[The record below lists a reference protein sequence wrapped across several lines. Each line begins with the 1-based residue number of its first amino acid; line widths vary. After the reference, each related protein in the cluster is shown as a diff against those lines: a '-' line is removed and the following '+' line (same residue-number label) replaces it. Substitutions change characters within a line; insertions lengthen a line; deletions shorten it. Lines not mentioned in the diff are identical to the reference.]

1 MHMLS
6 LRSILL
12 LFCYLATAACG
23 SSSDGSGAS
32 NSVNAAPRISDP
44 GTLSVA
50 EGETNVT
57 IISASDSNGDTLS
70 YSLSGEDSSR
80 FSISNSGA
88 LTFATAPSYAQPAD
102 SNLDNVYEFA
112 VNVTDGNTTASV
124 SVAVTVVERLSDFD
138 QGVFQDTSV
147 YANQCGAPRSGTD
160 PFDGSTYPD
169 QAGSFLDENN
179 WLRALSNDLYLW
191 YDEID
196 DVDPESYAANAEG
209 VADYFRLMKTFATTA
224 SGANKDRFH
233 FSYDSLEWKQLS
245 QAGVSAGYG
254 VKWVIQRA
262 SVPRKVVVAFTEP
275 NSPADQAGLVRGTE
289 IVTADAVDVVN
300 GSDAATLNAA
310 FFPDAVSETHT
321 FEVKGPGSTT
331 TRTISMT
338 SASITKDPVQNVRV
352 LSTESGPVGYLT
364 FNDHI
369 ATAEAELVTAV
380 EALRD
385 SSITDLVLD
394 LRYNGGG
401 YLDIA
406 NQMAFMIA
414 GPNATSGRTFELQQF
429 NSKHPNVNPVT
440 GARLVPRSFHSKTR
454 GFSVN
459 SGQALPYLNLSRVFV
474 LTGSGTCSA
483 SEAIIN
489 GLRGI
494 DVDVIQIGDTTCGKP
509 YGFYAMENCGTTY
522 FTIQFKGVN
531 AKGYGDYSDGFSPSN
546 LATVEG
552 EPVPGC
558 AVSDDFGNLLGDSN
572 EALLSAALAYRLTP
586 GTCPAL
592 PASSA
597 AAQTLLHADQLVAGQ
612 GTIAEPLFPGRL
624 VQPGSLQ

>member
-1 MHMLS
+1 MHTLS
-6 LRSILL
+6 LRNILL
-12 LFCYLATAACG
+12 FFCCLTTAACG
-23 SSSDGSGAS
+23 GGSGSSSG

-44 GTLSVA
+44 GALSVA
-50 EGETNVT
+50 EGETDVT
-57 IISASDSNGDTLS
+57 IISASDSNGDRLS
-70 YSLSGEDSSR
+70 FSLSGEDSAR

-88 LTFATAPSYAQPAD
+88 LTFATAPSYDQPAD

-112 VNVTDGNTTASV
+112 VSVTDGNATASV
-124 SVAVTVVERLSDFD
+124 SVSVTVVERLSDFD

-147 YANQCGAPRSGTD
+147 YANQCGMPRSGTD

-196 DVDPESYAANAEG
+196 DVDPEPYADDAEG

-275 NSPADQAGLVRGTE
+275 NSPADQVGLVRGTE
-289 IVTADAVDVVN
+289 VVTADAVDVVN

-310 FFPDAVSETHT
+310 FFPDAVGETHT
-321 FEVKGPGSTT
+321 FEVKAPGSAI

-352 LSTESGPVGYLT
+352 LSTDSGPVGYLT

-369 ATAEAELVTAV
+369 ATAEAELMTAV
-380 EALRD
+380 EVLRD
-385 SSITDLVLD
+385 NAITDLVLD

-406 NQMAFMIA
+406 NQLAFMIA

-429 NSKHPNVNPVT
+429 NDKHPNVNPVT
-440 GARLVPRSFHSKTR
+440 GARLVPRSFHTKTR
-454 GFSVN
+454 GFSVS
-459 SGQALPYLNLSRVFV
+459 SGRSLPYLDLSRVFV

-494 DVDVIQIGDTTCGKP
+494 DVEVIQIGGTTCGKP

-558 AVSDDFGNLLGDSN
+558 AVSDDFDNFLGDAN
-572 EALLSAALAYRLTP
+572 EALLNAALAYRLAP
-586 GTCPAL
+586 GTCPEL
-592 PASSA
+592 PASTA
-597 AAQTLLHADQLVAGQ
+597 TAQTLLHADQLVSGQ
-612 GTIAEPLFPGRL
+612 GIVAEPFFPGRL
-624 VQPGSLQ
+624 VQPSSLR